1 MHTGTEIGALTVQA
15 ERAPRLLWA
24 FDLVIYLEGG
34 RQVRV
39 RRVARRHAA
48 VSLSFIP
55 FTAAERAEVTAH
67 CYEEGR
73 REDYK
78 SACVLLFLSMPT

>member
-1 MHTGTEIGALTVQA
+1 M
-15 ERAPRLLWA
+15 
-24 FDLVIYLEGG
+24 
-34 RQVRV
+34 RV

-67 CYEEGR
+67 CYEEGS